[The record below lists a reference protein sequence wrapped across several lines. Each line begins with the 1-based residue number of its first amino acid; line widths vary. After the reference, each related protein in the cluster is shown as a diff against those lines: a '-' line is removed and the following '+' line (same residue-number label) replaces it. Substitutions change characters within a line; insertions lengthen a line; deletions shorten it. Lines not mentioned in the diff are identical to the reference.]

1 MSGAR
6 TDNGLNLRLILPH
19 VVYLNQKQPLRK
31 EEVVVRRL
39 EVNSAARTARVQL
52 ENLSP
57 HLGRVLELQLATAK
71 GQSRSAGAF
80 PLLPGHRRWAQ
91 VDWDLDQPPEH
102 VTLRFAKFAIDTAL
116 TPVPTGGETAEGPR
130 HGCFPERHQRRVSAR
145 RRAALS
151 RRGARARGTP
161 LAGALMLVALTTAA
175 GPATAQTVVE
185 VQGGGSSLIGGYGA
199 AANFWRNG
207 VEGWVGLGYLD
218 GLRVGAFM
226 RKAIGKDTLRVGNDA
241 LVIRYPT
248 DVFGS
253 GYNLLVQGASYARVQ
268 GRTAILAFGGAS
280 SEGLAARR
288 FPRGEGSAPMGAL
301 FVEHHLSPVLHLTTS
316 AVFAERQTVVPGI
329 QWQATPDVTTALVG
343 GVGAGRPY
351 AAASVVARSGALGV
365 RASYVYNPRRF
376 RRAAVPA
383 PTQTDV
389 DRENVEITY
398 QLSPDFSLGV
408 ARQHFVQDSADVS
421 LPSRA
426 WGNSVF
432 LGGRT
437 GDLRVSAGL
446 YDSRS
451 DSVRNLSSFVAV
463 GRRLASW
470 LDAELFMLQSRPQGR
485 AATTTPIMNL
495 RERVSP
501 KVGLVQQITLS
512 DGRPRL
518 QLGGSLLTPIGEFA
532 LDYAIVHQPFQPFN
546 PFRSALTLTAR
557 LQLGR
562 YSTSLG
568 TYVQPD
574 GTVDYA
580 ASGSTFL
587 YMGALGGVQPQRLGG
602 GGIARYVVRGRVL
615 DESGQPV
622 EGAAID
628 FGGEPAF
635 TNSRGEFIVRVRHP
649 RRFEPRVLLDQFLL
663 PGRWRAREVPTR

>member
-1 MSGAR
+1 M
-6 TDNGLNLRLILPH
+6 LP
-19 VVYLNQKQPLRK
+19 
-31 EEVVVRRL
+31 
-39 EVNSAARTARVQL
+39 
-52 ENLSP
+52 
-57 HLGRVLELQLATAK
+57 
-71 GQSRSAGAF
+71 
-80 PLLPGHRRWAQ
+80 
-91 VDWDLDQPPEH
+91 
-102 VTLRFAKFAIDTAL
+102 
-116 TPVPTGGETAEGPR
+116 
-130 HGCFPERHQRRVSAR
+130 
-145 RRAALS
+145 RAAPTPRLRS
-151 RRGARARGTP
+151 PPSGVEPARHPRPRAP
-161 LAGALMLVALTTAA
+161 LAGALGLVALTAIA
-175 GPATAQTVVE
+175 RPATAQTVVE

-268 GRTAILAFGGAS
+268 GRTGILAFGGAS
-280 SEGLAARR
+280 SEGLAAPA
-288 FPRGEGSAPMGAL
+288 FLAAKAQAPMGAL

-329 QWQATPDVTTALVG
+329 QWQATPDITTALVG

-351 AAASVVARSGALGV
+351 AAASVVARSGAVGV

-383 PTQTDV
+383 AMQTDV

-398 QLSPDFSLGV
+398 QLSPDFSVGV

-421 LPSRA
+421 VPSRA

-437 GDLRVSAGL
+437 GELRVSAGL

-485 AATTTPIMNL
+485 ATTTTPIMNL

-635 TNSRGEFIVRVRHP
+635 TNSRGEFIVRLRHP
-649 RRFEPRVLLDQFLL
+649 RRFEPRVLLDEFLL
-663 PGRWRAREVPTR
+663 PGRWRTREVPDQVTAEPEDRARPIEIRLEHVVPVPTDSLRPEPADTLFPLIPPRTQAPPQP